1 MSFKMTQS
9 QYTSLYGPTVG
20 DSVRLGDTNLF
31 ARVEKDYATYG
42 DEATFGGGKSI
53 RDGMAQNP
61 NVTRDD
67 KQVADLVM
75 TNAMI
80 IDYDKIIKAD
90 IGIKN
95 GYIMAVG
102 KAGNPDI
109 MDNVDIIIGA
119 TTDIISAEG
128 KIVTAGGI
136 DTHVHFVNPEQSQ
149 VALESGV
156 TTHIGGGTGA
166 SEGAKATTVTP
177 GPWHLHRMLEA
188 AESLPLNIG
197 FTGKGQAVNHTAL
210 VEQVHAGAIG
220 LKVHEDWGA
229 TPSALDH
236 ALQVADDYD
245 VQIALHADTLNEAGF
260 MEETM
265 AAVKNRVLHMYHTE
279 GAGGGHAPD
288 LIKSAAY
295 PNILP
300 SSTNPTLPYTVNT
313 VDEHLDMVMIT
324 HHLNAAIPE
333 DIAFADSR
341 IRKETIAAEDVL
353 HDIGVFSMV
362 SSDSQ
367 AMGRVGEVITR
378 TWQVAHRMK
387 EQRGALEG
395 DSKHND
401 NNRIKRYIAKYT
413 INPAITHGIS
423 DYVGSIE
430 EGKLADIIM
439 WEPAFFGVKP
449 DVILKGGLINTAING
464 DANGSIPTSEPLKY
478 RKMYGQLGGNMQS
491 TSMTFVSSTAYEND
505 IDKLLGL
512 KRKVRPVRN
521 IRKLSKADMK
531 NNSATPKIDVDPQT
545 YEVFVDGE
553 KITSEPATELPL
565 TQRYFLF

>member
-1 MSFKMTQS
+1 MTQS

-20 DSVRLGDTNLF
+20 DSVRLADTHLF

-42 DEATFGGGKSI
+42 DEAAFGGGKSI

-67 KQVADLVM
+67 KNVADLVI

-80 IDYDKIIKAD
+80 IDYNKIIKAD
-90 IGIKN
+90 IGVKN
-95 GYIMAVG
+95 GYIISIG

-119 TTDIISAEG
+119 TTDVISAEG

-136 DTHVHFVNPEQSQ
+136 DTHVHFINPEQSQ
-149 VALESGV
+149 VALESGI

-177 GPWHLHRMLEA
+177 GPWHIHRMLQA

-210 VEQVHAGAIG
+210 IEQIHAGVIG

-229 TPSALDH
+229 TPSALSH
-236 ALQVADDYD
+236 ALDVADDYD

-260 MEETM
+260 MEDTM
-265 AAVKNRVLHMYHTE
+265 KAVKGRVLHMYHTE

-288 LIKSAAY
+288 LIKSASY
-295 PNILP
+295 SHILP

-313 VDEHLDMVMIT
+313 IDEHLDMVMIT

-353 HDIGVFSMV
+353 QDMGVFSMV

-387 EQRGALEG
+387 EQRGSLEG
-395 DSKHND
+395 DAEYND

-423 DYVGSIE
+423 DYVGSIDN
-430 EGKLADIIM
+430 GKLADLVV
-439 WEPAFFGVKP
+439 WDPAFFGVKP
-449 DVILKGGLINTAING
+449 DVIIKGGLINTAVNG

-478 RKMYGQLGGNMQS
+478 RKMYGQYGPNMAG
-491 TSMTFVSSTAYEND
+491 TSMTFVSKTAYESD
-505 IDKLLGL
+505 IAQQLGL
-512 KRKVRPVRN
+512 NRKVRPVQN
-521 IRKLSKADMK
+521 IRKLSKNDMK
-531 NNSATPKIDVDPQT
+531 NNSATPKLDVDPQT
-545 YEVFVDGE
+545 YEVFVDDE
-553 KITSEPATELPL
+553 KITSEAATELPL

>member
-9 QYTSLYGPTVG
+9 QYTSLYGPTEG
-20 DSVRLGDTNLF
+20 DSIRLGDTNLF
-31 ARVEKDYATYG
+31 AQVEHDYTSYG
-42 DEATFGGGKSI
+42 DEVTFGGGKSI
-53 RDGMAQNP
+53 RDGMGQNP

-67 KQVADLVM
+67 RYVADLVI
-75 TNAMI
+75 TNAVI
-80 IDYDKIIKAD
+80 IDYDKVVKAD

-95 GYIMAVG
+95 GYIFAIG
-102 KAGNPDI
+102 QAGNPDI
-109 MDNVDIIIGA
+109 MDNIDIIIGA

-136 DTHVHFVNPEQSQ
+136 DTHVHFINPEQAE
-149 VALESGV
+149 VALESGI

-166 SEGAKATTVTP
+166 SEGTKATTVTP
-177 GPWHLHRMLEA
+177 GPWHIHRMLEA
-188 AESLPLNIG
+188 AEQLPINVG

-210 VEQVHAGAIG
+210 IEQIHAGVIG
-220 LKVHEDWGA
+220 LKVHEDLGA

-236 ALQVADDYD
+236 ALEVADEFD

-260 MEETM
+260 MEDTM
-265 AAVKNRVLHMYHTE
+265 AAVKGRVLHMYHTE

-288 LIKSAAY
+288 LIKSASY

-300 SSTNPTLPYTVNT
+300 SSTNPTLPYTQNT

-324 HHLNAAIPE
+324 HHLNASIPE

-353 HDIGVFSMV
+353 QDMGVFSMV

-387 EQRGALEG
+387 EQRGLLDG
-395 DSKHND
+395 DAEYND

-423 DYVGSIE
+423 DYVGSVE
-430 EGKLADIIM
+430 GGKLADLVM

-449 DVILKGGLINTAING
+449 ELIVKGGLINAAVNG
-464 DANGSIPTSEPLKY
+464 DANGSIPTSEPQKY
-478 RKMYGQLGGNMQS
+478 RKMYGQYGGNLQH
-491 TSMTFVSSTAYEND
+491 TAITFVSKTAFESGIYRSLN
-505 IDKLLGL
+505 LQ
-512 KRKVRPVRN
+512 RMVRPVHGIRN
-521 IRKLSKADMK
+521 LTKKDMK
-531 NNSATPKIDVDPQT
+531 NNDATPKLDVDPQT

-553 KITSEPATELPL
+553 KVTSEPATELPL

>member
-1 MSFKMTQS
+1 MTQS

-20 DSVRLGDTNLF
+20 DSVRLADTNLF

-42 DEATFGGGKSI
+42 DEAAFGGGKSI
-53 RDGMAQNP
+53 RDGMSQNP

-67 KQVADLVM
+67 KNVADLVV

-80 IDYDKIIKAD
+80 IDYNKVVKAD

-95 GYIMAVG
+95 GYIMRIG

-119 TTDIISAEG
+119 TTDVISAEG

-136 DTHVHFVNPEQSQ
+136 DTHVHFISPEQSQ
-149 VALESGV
+149 VALQSGI

-177 GPWHLHRMLEA
+177 GPWHIHRMLQA

-210 VEQVHAGAIG
+210 IEQIHAGAVG

-229 TPSALDH
+229 TPSALSH
-236 ALQVADDYD
+236 ALDVADDYD
-245 VQIALHADTLNEAGF
+245 IQVALHADTLNEAGF
-260 MEETM
+260 MENTM
-265 AAVKNRVLHMYHTE
+265 EAVKGRVLHMYHTE

-295 PNILP
+295 SHILP

-313 VDEHLDMVMIT
+313 IDEHLDMVMIT

-353 HDIGVFSMV
+353 QDMGVFSMV

-387 EQRGALEG
+387 EQRGNLDG
-395 DSKHND
+395 DSENND

-423 DYVGSIE
+423 DYVGSIDD
-430 EGKLADIIM
+430 GKLADLVL

-449 DVILKGGLINTAING
+449 EVIIKGGLINAAVNG

-478 RKMYGQLGGNMQS
+478 RKMYGQYGPNMAG
-491 TSMTFVSSTAYEND
+491 TSMTFVSKTAYESD
-505 IDKLLGL
+505 IGKQLGL
-512 KRKVRPVRN
+512 KRKIRPVRN
-521 IRKLSKADMK
+521 IRNLSKKDMK
-531 NNSATPKIDVDPQT
+531 NNNATPKLDVDPQT
-545 YEVFVDGE
+545 YEVFVDDK
-553 KITSEPATELPL
+553 KITSEAATELPL

>member
-1 MSFKMTQS
+1 MTQS
-9 QYTSLYGPTVG
+9 QYTSLYGPTIG

-31 ARVEKDYATYG
+31 AKVEKDFATYG

-67 KQVADLVM
+67 KKVADLVI
-75 TNAMI
+75 TNALI
-80 IDYDKIIKAD
+80 LDYDKVIKAD
-90 IGIKN
+90 IGVKN
-95 GYIMAVG
+95 GYIMKIG

-109 MDNVDIIIGA
+109 MDNVDIVIGA
-119 TTDIISAEG
+119 TTDVIAAEG
-128 KIVTAGGI
+128 KIITAGAI
-136 DTHVHFVNPEQSQ
+136 DTHVHFINPEQSL
-149 VALESGV
+149 VALESG
-156 TTHIGGGTGA
+156 TTTLIGGGTGA
-166 SEGAKATTVTP
+166 SEGSKATTVTP
-177 GPWHLHRMLEA
+177 GPWYIHRMLEA
-188 AESLPLNIG
+188 AEQIPLNVG

-210 VEQVHAGAIG
+210 VEQIHAGAIG

-245 VQIALHADTLNEAGF
+245 IQVALHADTLNEAGF

-265 AAVKNRVLHMYHTE
+265 AAVKDRVLHMYHTE

-288 LIKSAAY
+288 LIKSASY
-295 PNILP
+295 SNILP
-300 SSTNPTLPYTVNT
+300 SSTNPTLPYTHNT
-313 VDEHLDMVMIT
+313 IDEHLDMVMIT
-324 HHLNAAIPE
+324 HHLNASIPE
-333 DIAFADSR
+333 DVAFADSR

-353 HDIGVFSMV
+353 QDLGIFSMV

-378 TWQVAHRMK
+378 TWQVGHRMK

-395 DSKHND
+395 DSEYND

-423 DYVGSIE
+423 EYVGSID
-430 EGKLADIIM
+430 EGKLADIVM
-439 WEPAFFGVKP
+439 WDPAFFGVKP
-449 DVILKGGLINTAING
+449 EVVLKGGMISTAING
-464 DANGSIPTSEPLKY
+464 DANGSIPISEPLKY
-478 RKMYGQLGGNMQS
+478 RNMYGQLGGNIQS
-491 TSMTFVSSTAYEND
+491 TAITFVSSTAYEND
-505 IDKLLGL
+505 IGKSLGL
-512 KRKVRPVRN
+512 QRKLRPVKN
-521 IRKLSKADMK
+521 IRNLSKADMK
-531 NNSATPKIDVDPQT
+531 NNNATPKLDVDPQT